1 MASAGAKDCNKPTM
15 EDVKKLNINPTIN
28 TALTSKHF
36 LATARM
42 ASKTANAPI
51 TAAIGIWYLPPTDA
65 DTPSVTTA
73 RASDAREVTPRTERP
88 ASGLRKRVCIN
99 KPARAS
105 AEPPTSATIAL
116 GNRDSYK
123 I

>member
-1 MASAGAKDCNKPTM
+1 MASAEAKDCNKLTM

-28 TALTSKHF
+28 TAVTSKNF

-42 ASKTANAPI
+42 TSKTANAPI
-51 TAAIGIWYLPPTDA
+51 TAAIAIWYLLITDA
-65 DTPSVTTA
+65 DTPSVKTA
-73 RASDAREVTPRTERP
+73 TASEAPEVIPRTDGP

-116 GNRDSYK
+116 GNRDSY
-123 I
+123 